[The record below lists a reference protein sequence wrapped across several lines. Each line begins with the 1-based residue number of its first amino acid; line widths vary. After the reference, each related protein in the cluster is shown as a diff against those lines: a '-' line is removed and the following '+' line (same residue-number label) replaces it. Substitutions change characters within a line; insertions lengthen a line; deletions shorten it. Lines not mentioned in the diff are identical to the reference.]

1 MLAIALKL
9 TADFTDPVTLTWFR
23 FMVAGVIVFIL
34 QKRSNKLVQ
43 FQTLSK
49 KEWLRLALAATFLII
64 NYTCYAWSLVYLTP
78 EASQL
83 CMQISPL
90 FLSVGGLIFFKEY
103 ISRMQWLC
111 FACLFAGL
119 VIFFH
124 PVVAGGAEQET
135 ATLITGMLI
144 ILVSS
149 LSWCSYALI
158 QKSLF
163 SRLDSSNIL
172 LFIYLFAMVVM
183 LPVSSPSGLTQ
194 LSAEDI
200 LVVLFCCLNTVI
212 AYGSF
217 AQALRYWE
225 TVQVSSVIAMT
236 PVVTFIMVGICV
248 AMNWWPDMIHAA
260 SADWLSLAGMAIVVL
275 SAISIQVLSK
285 VNQKRKART
294 QAAEEG
300 NMTEASVA

>member
-23 FMVAGVIVFIL
+23 FMVAGIIVFTL
-34 QKRSNKLVQ
+34 QKRRNKLVQ
-43 FQTLSK
+43 FKPLTK

-83 CMQISPL
+83 CMQVSPL
-90 FLSVGGLIFFKEY
+90 FLSLGGLIFFKEY
-103 ISRMQWLC
+103 ISRMQWFC

-124 PVVAGGAEQET
+124 PVIEGGAGQET

-144 ILVSS
+144 ILASS
-149 LSWCSYALI
+149 LSWCCYALV

-183 LPVSSPSGLTQ
+183 LPFSSPSGLTQ
-194 LSAEDI
+194 LSAEDMLI
-200 LVVLFCCLNTVI
+200 VLFCCLNTII

-236 PVVTFIMVGICV
+236 PVVTFIMIGLCV
-248 AMNWWPDMIHAA
+248 VMDWWPDVIHAA

-285 VNQKRKART
+285 VNQDRRRKAVVME
-294 QAAEEG
+294 AEEV
-300 NMTEASVA
+300 TEPSAA